1 MSPLPIGLPLPTA
14 LYTTL
19 FVLTLAL
26 SMTFANYVLGGAL
39 WLCARAL
46 LGRGTQKAEV
56 KPSAIDATLRDW
68 LTFMLSG
75 AITAGVAPLLFVQVL
90 YQREFYTAN
99 LLLWYWWLAMIPV
112 LIAAFYALY
121 AVKTRYVSARP
132 LVMGLTTLFAAAC
145 FVYVAWAWTHNHLLS
160 TESQEV
166 WSATYAARSSGPTPP
181 GQLAR
186 LMFFVFASVPGM
198 AVIVAWQLRDQERAA
213 GALRQIAERRIL
225 SAAAAISLVFSIA
238 FALLYSRLDPVA
250 RSAAASDPSLWW
262 LILALLGALGQLVT
276 WHRIFRAPAFSGRL
290 LVHVTLYYAFW
301 LIGLLFVRE
310 VIRRSLFAPET
321 LAALQEKHSEIFE
334 TTDHSA
340 MVVFFVFAALTLGL
354 MTWIVR
360 TVRRSVAAAR

>member
-39 WLCARAL
+39 WLCVRAL

-56 KPSAIDATLRDW
+56 KPSAIDSTLRDW

-75 AITAGVAPLLFVQVL
+75 AITAGVAPLLFVQIL

-121 AVKTRYVSARP
+121 AVKTRHVSARP

-198 AVIVAWQLRDQERAA
+198 AVIMGWQLRDRERSARA
-213 GALRQIAERRIL
+213 VGLSVERRTL
-225 SAAAAISLVFSIA
+225 SAAAAIMLLAAVILAPVYLVM
-238 FALLYSRLDPVA
+238 D
-250 RSAAASDPSLWW
+250 SAARAGALSDPAALWR
-262 LILALLGALGQLVT
+262 ILAILGAIGQFAA
-276 WHRIFRAPAFSGRL
+276 WHFLFRAPEFSTRL
-290 LVHVTLYYAFW
+290 LALASASYAAW
-301 LIGLLFVRE
+301 LVGVLFVRE
-310 VIRRSLFAPET
+310 AIRRSLFAPET
-321 LAALQEKHSEIFE
+321 LAALQEKHSEIFK

-360 TVRRSVAAAR
+360 TVRRSVAAAG